1 MTAQDKTQTIIVCR
15 NSTEVPKKLHWVI
28 LENESVIEKD
38 YGRGYPEET
47 RYFLK
52 YTAYLVKEEWE
63 AEVKKRMITPS
74 HHLFTAIEVK
84 PATTTVE
91 ITVNVSTD

>member
-1 MTAQDKTQTIIVCR
+1 MTTQDKTQTVIVCR
-15 NSTEVPKKLHWVI
+15 NTGEVPKKLHWAI
-28 LENESVIEKD
+28 LENESVVEKE
-38 YGRGYPEET
+38 YGPSYPEET
-47 RYFLK
+47 HNFLK

-63 AEVKKRMITPS
+63 AEVKKRMVSPS